1 MAEVSAMGCPAEST
15 LPSSRQLTPSW
26 QQPHCPR
33 SPTALVAEAI
43 AVTRPI
49 RREPS
54 EADAIVA
61 EATGFAVDAALAAEA
76 NAFAA
81 EASAANSL
89 VVEAMLPSWRKCDRM
104 WPAQCDRM
112 WPALGP

>member
-1 MAEVSAMGCPAEST
+1 MPGGVHAALVASANKHPRG
-15 LPSSRQLTPSW
+15 SSHT
-26 QQPHCPR
+26 HCPR
-33 SPTALVAEAI
+33 SPTALVAEPI

-49 RREPS
+49 RREAS

-61 EATGFAVDAALAAEA
+61 EATAFAVDAALAAEA

-104 WPAQCDRM
+104 WPAHCDRM
-112 WPALGP
+112 WPALGQ